1 MKISMRSMARV
12 GAGLAVWA
20 LMAAGPEARAETQ
33 AVQPSGRIAGQWVT
47 APGSLIDYMNA
58 ILMPVSVQCRQI
70 EGEMF
75 YTFSAGETPTLNI
88 TGSPIYYLEKGH
100 VGTRRADRISF
111 TLLISYQA
119 GYTLDTSGQILEFGA
134 PTPDVSNVGIEN
146 LIVNDVEVMRES
158 GDVSML
164 GLDLSFVTSRMH
176 YEFVGS
182 DQLKLTP
189 IFPPAPDGVSIEP
202 RPLLLRRK

>member
-1 MKISMRSMARV
+1 ML
-12 GAGLAVWA
+12 AGLG
-20 LMAAGPEARAETQ
+20 MCAAGPEARAETQ
-33 AVQPSGRIAGQWVT
+33 AVQPAGRMAGQWVT

-75 YTFSAGETPTLNI
+75 YTFSGGAVPTLNI
-88 TGSPIYYLEKGH
+88 TGSPIYHLEKGH
-100 VGTRRADRISF
+100 AGTRPADRISF
-111 TLLISYQA
+111 TLLIGYQA
-119 GYTLDTSGQILEFGA
+119 GYTLDTAGQILEFGA

-146 LIVNDVEVMRES
+146 LIVNDIEVMRES
-158 GDVSML
+158 GDLSML
-164 GLDLSFVTSRMH
+164 GLDLSLVTSRMRF
-176 YEFVGS
+176 EFVGS

-189 IFPPAPDGVSIEP
+189 IFPAAPDGVTIEP